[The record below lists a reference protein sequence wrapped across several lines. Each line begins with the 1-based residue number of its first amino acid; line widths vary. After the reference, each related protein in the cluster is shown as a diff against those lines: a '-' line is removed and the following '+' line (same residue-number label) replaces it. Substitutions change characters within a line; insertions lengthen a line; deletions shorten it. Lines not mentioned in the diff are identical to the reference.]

1 MSRTRIN
8 PEKRKKQILDEAE
21 RLFLEHGYYGVNLD
35 DVADAAEVVRGTV
48 LHYFG
53 SKEQLYKA
61 VLERRSIQDTELLLT
76 LMQSREQQVKEI
88 LKTFVYFCQRS
99 FKESKSA
106 TDRCFENPELR
117 YQYDAV
123 RLQTYYRLLDGFEE
137 LIERGNEEGVMRV
150 VNPRGRAAAIL
161 FGIFGLSGESMSTIE
176 VSVELQALIENMLEI
191 KL

>member
-1 MSRTRIN
+1 MSRTRIQ
-8 PEKRKKQILDEAE
+8 PEKRKKQILDQAE
-21 RLFLEHGYYGVNLD
+21 QLFLERGYYGVNLD
-35 DVADAAEVVRGTV
+35 DVAAAAEVVRGTV

-61 VLERRSIQDTELLLT
+61 VLERRSVQDTELLLT
-76 LMQSREQQVKEI
+76 LMQSREQKVTEI

-99 FKESKSA
+99 FREAKAS

-117 YQYDAV
+117 YQYDAI

-137 LIERGNEEGVMRV
+137 LIERGNEEGVMKV

-161 FGIFGLSGESMSTIE
+161 FGIFGISGESMSTIE
-176 VSVELQALIENMLEI
+176 VSVELQALIENMLGVRI
-191 KL
+191 